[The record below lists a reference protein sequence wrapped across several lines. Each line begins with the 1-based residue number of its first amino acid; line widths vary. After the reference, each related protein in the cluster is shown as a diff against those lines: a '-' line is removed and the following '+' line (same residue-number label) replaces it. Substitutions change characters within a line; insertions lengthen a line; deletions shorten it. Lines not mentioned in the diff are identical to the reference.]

1 VRKNYPKIVNAFIIL
16 CLLVSGCGL
25 SGKSAPIN
33 TGDYRET
40 IRVACV
46 GDSITYGN
54 SIKYRVR
61 DCYPAQL
68 GRLLGYK
75 WQTRNFGVSGATLL
89 KKGDKPYRQQQAFK
103 DALAFN
109 PNVVII
115 KLGTNDAKTLNWKFK
130 NEFVSDYKDM
140 IDCFAKLPA
149 KPRIWICR
157 PVPAYPARWGIT
169 NEVIKN
175 EILPLVD
182 QVADKKHV
190 GLINLYEP
198 LSGKPQYFPDKIH
211 PNAKG
216 AALMAKVIYKAIT
229 GKETA
234 DVSEKPALPKV
245 LIIGDSI
252 SIGYYK
258 PIRQLLEGRVLVY
271 HNPGNAAHTNYG
283 LKKLDEWLGDTHW
296 DVIHFNHGLHDLKHL
311 DENGKPTSVDKGK
324 HQIPLDQYEKNLNA
338 LAIRLKKTGAEIIF
352 ATTTPVPEGAAGRR
366 PGDAKKYNKVAEKIM
381 KKHGITVNDLY
392 SFALGRLT
400 EIQKPVNVHFNKHG
414 SFLLGEQVAVAV
426 LNRLEASRRIAR
438 TRQTSFAKKS
448 TDWNGY
454 EKYDFVVD
462 GRKCWVVVPRVTALG
477 RPWIWRARFFDTE
490 PQTDIA
496 MLRKGFHLAYMDV
509 TEMYGSPVAVAH
521 WNKFYY
527 YLTQKHNLAG
537 KVALECLSR
546 GGLIVYNWTAA
557 NSEKVACIYADA
569 PVCDFKSWPGGKGS
583 SKGSGPNWQ
592 RCLKAYG
599 LTEEQ
604 ALAYKHNPIDN
615 LEPLVHADVPLLH
628 VCGDSDKIVPM
639 EENTNILEE
648 RYKKLGGRI
657 RIILKK
663 GIGHNPHSLKD
674 PAEIVQFICE
684 HTMQE
689 VVSGGL

>member
-1 VRKNYPKIVNAFIIL
+1 MRKNYPKIVNALIIF

-25 SGKSAPIN
+25 PGKSAPIN
-33 TGDYRET
+33 AGDYRET

-68 GRLLGYK
+68 GRLLGHK

-89 KKGDKPYRQQQAFK
+89 KKGDKPYRKQQAFK

-115 KLGTNDAKTLNWKFK
+115 KLGTNDAKPLNWKFK

-169 NEVIKN
+169 DKVIKN
-175 EILPLVD
+175 EVLPLVD
-182 QVADKKHV
+182 QVAGKKHV

-229 GKETA
+229 GK
-234 DVSEKPALPKV
+234 
-245 LIIGDSI
+245 
-252 SIGYYK
+252 
-258 PIRQLLEGRVLVY
+258 
-271 HNPGNAAHTNYG
+271 NAAEAGN
-283 LKKLDEWLGDTHW
+283 
-296 DVIHFNHGLHDLKHL
+296 
-311 DENGKPTSVDKGK
+311 
-324 HQIPLDQYEKNLNA
+324 
-338 LAIRLKKTGAEIIF
+338 KT
-352 ATTTPVPEGAAGRR
+352 
-366 PGDAKKYNKVAEKIM
+366 Y
-381 KKHGITVNDLY
+381 
-392 SFALGRLT
+392 
-400 EIQKPVNVHFNKHG
+400 
-414 SFLLGEQVAVAV
+414 
-426 LNRLEASRRIAR
+426 
-438 TRQTSFAKKS
+438 
-448 TDWNGY
+448 WNGY
-454 EKYDFVVD
+454 AKHNFVVD
-462 GRKCWVVVPRVTALG
+462 GRNCFVIVPHVTAPG

-496 MLRKGFHLAYMDV
+496 MLKKGFHLAYMDV
-509 TEMYGSPVAVAH
+509 VEMYGSPGAVAH
-521 WNKFYY
+521 WNKFYCY
-527 YLTQKHNLAG
+527 VTQKYNLAG

-546 GGLIVYNWTAA
+546 GGLIVYNWAAA
-557 NSEKVACIYADA
+557 NPEKVACIYADA

-583 SKGSGPNWQ
+583 SKGSSPNWK

-599 LTEEQ
+599 LTEDQ

-615 LEPLVHADVPLLH
+615 LEPLIHADVPLLH
-628 VCGDSDKIVPM
+628 VCGDSDKVVPM
-639 EENTNILEE
+639 EENTDILEE

-657 RIILKK
+657 QLIIKK

-674 PAEIVQFICE
+674 PTEIVRFICE
-684 HTMQE
+684 HTIQE
-689 VVSGGL
+689 NDELRNQNEE